1 MIIPTQKPVT
11 KAINKSKSFLGN
23 SKYATTNRVVAKKQ
37 KGIVWTFEAIKHDYY
52 VKSKWSKI
60 LLALVNMIT
69 VLLSALNIIFQ
80 VIYVSEIQTAN
91 SYLFY
96 LSISTT
102 VFIFLVMILF
112 LIVMMNVLENFKELY

>member
-1 MIIPTQKPVT
+1 
-11 KAINKSKSFLGN
+11 
-23 SKYATTNRVVAKKQ
+23 
-37 KGIVWTFEAIKHDYY
+37 
-52 VKSKWSKI
+52 
-60 LLALVNMIT
+60 MIT

-80 VIYVSEIQTAN
+80 DIYVSEIETAN